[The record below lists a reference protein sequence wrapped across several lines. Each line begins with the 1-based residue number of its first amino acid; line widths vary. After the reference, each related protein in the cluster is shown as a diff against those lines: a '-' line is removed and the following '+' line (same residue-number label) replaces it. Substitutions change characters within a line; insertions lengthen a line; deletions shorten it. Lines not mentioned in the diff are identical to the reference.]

1 MPATFRIYSAS
12 AGSGKTYQLT
22 KEYLRLALG
31 AGEAGYYKSIL
42 AITFTN
48 AAAAEMKERI
58 IGALRGFVHPGTD
71 AKADALLTELAREMA
86 EDGLLPPDAPEL
98 QEQELRRRAEQ
109 TFRLVLYHYADFAV
123 STIDSFVQRVV
134 QAFTRELGLPAAFE
148 VELDDESVLH
158 AAVAL
163 LLDKVNRGQEHE
175 LLTRT
180 LQDYA
185 LSKAEE
191 GRSWNMLPEEIM
203 RFGKFLLNE
212 SVHEAVAQLQQMELK
227 QFRQL
232 HKTLKERREQIRG
245 EFEAAGARAVAALE
259 RHGLLPDQLAGG
271 SRGVHSHFTRP
282 LRWLDDPAGT
292 PTSTARKAAESGKWG
307 SGDAMKGALKPAL
320 EAVAGELTEAFEELE
335 LLQQRYLSQYLLIEG
350 LLPQLFHVSLL
361 SELSKAVQ
369 QVSQERN
376 VVLIGEFNRRLASIV
391 LREPVPFLYERLG
404 ERYQHLLIDE
414 FQDTSELQWNN
425 LLPLVENAVAFGHLS
440 LAVGDAKQAIYR
452 WRGGEMEQILRLYQ
466 GAPRALVERAQ
477 DLDMR
482 AILAERYIGLA
493 GALEPRSLQTN
504 FRSGPQIIEFNN
516 DFFTHVSQ
524 GHPGFPLVQQ
534 IYDEGF
540 VQEAPSKASPPGPLS
555 RGEGEPDDSVQRGGA
570 APLTLRSPAA
580 DEVLQPHGT
589 VREFVMTA
597 DARTWD
603 KTSEFSKEM
612 RRRPTPAE
620 DALWQELRDEK
631 QGAKFRRQHVI
642 GSVIVDFVCIPA
654 MLVVEVDGEVHNDPQ
669 QAAYDAGRTYELE
682 GLGYRVIRFTNEQVL
697 QDISQVLSSVRQALS
712 AADNAV
718 AEARGGA
725 AEHQRSSSAPSEQ
738 QSSGSPS
745 PRERGP
751 GGEAHV
757 EILLTQ
763 HDAPARLYRPAE
775 GRYAEQPLPGH
786 LDAEVLDYDEST
798 LYLTLALVE
807 QALTDGFRLEDV
819 AVLCRRRD
827 QSRRVAKFLKERGYD
842 IISADSLS
850 LEFAEVVNLLVAIL
864 RVLHQ
869 PADTLARVEALL
881 LVDKVVRGVPPTPTR
896 ARRIAEI
903 AKEPRSRPFFDELR
917 RLGYD
922 VQEQQTGNRDLY
934 ELCETLMGL
943 FGLLH
948 RREESEYLFRFLDLT
963 LEYSLRYGNNLG
975 NFLSYWDQRK
985 ANLSINAPAGRGGAV
1000 TITTVHKA
1008 KGLAYGV
1015 VIVPWA
1021 DWSLEP
1027 TSAFGGAYLWGR
1039 LADEDKPVPDMPPVA
1054 VVKQRK
1060 ELTQTVLAA
1069 QYAEEREKTF
1079 VEALN
1084 LLYVAFTR
1092 PRQRLYILTRRP
1104 DAGRAAKDDAT
1115 APAGNVAQLLHRY
1128 LTDRGLWN
1136 EEQMSYVLSAGE
1148 LINNEELIINNS
1160 QTDAAGNEQL
1170 LEDGSQS
1177 TASTEKPITNNE
1189 KRDTL
1194 FPLTNLATAA
1204 WEERLRLRRH
1214 ASTVFDFSEQQ
1225 QQRDWNRKLHFA
1237 LRRVITAQD
1246 VERVAGQLT
1255 AEGLVSRR
1263 EQPELLQRLRQI
1275 VQNAQLAPYF
1285 RPEVIAETEREILV
1299 GGTPREDYKPDRVVF
1314 EPNEGPAP
1322 GRVTLIDFRV
1332 PPPEPRHQTML
1343 RQYGQLFRRLG
1354 YQDVRGLVYYFETE
1368 EVVAF
1373 GC

>member
-31 AGEAGYYKSIL
+31 ADEPGYYKTIL

-58 IGALRGFVHPGTD
+58 IGALRGFANPGTD
-71 AKADALLTELAREMA
+71 AKADALLAELAEEMGR
-86 EDGLLPPDAPEL
+86 DGVLPRVLETPEERQGL
-98 QEQELRRRAEQ
+98 LRRRAQQ
-109 TFRLVLYHYADFAV
+109 TFKLVLYHYADFAV

-191 GRSWNMLPEEIM
+191 GRSWNQLPDEIM

-227 QFRQL
+227 EFRTL
-232 HKTLKERREQIRG
+232 HKTLKQRREQMQAEVQAVG
-245 EFEAAGARAVAALE
+245 DRALALLAQ
-259 RHGLLPDQLAGG
+259 HGIGLDQLAGG
-271 SRGVHSHFTRP
+271 KNGVHSHFSRP
-282 LRWLDDPAGT
+282 LRWLDEPTTT

-307 SGDAMKGALKPAL
+307 SGDALKGPLKPAL
-320 EAVAGELTEAFEELE
+320 EAVAGELTEAFQELE
-335 LLQQRYLSQYLLIEG
+335 LLQGRYLSQYLLIEG

-369 QVSQERN
+369 QVSQDRN

-425 LLPLVENAVAFGHLS
+425 LLPLVENAVANGNLS

-466 GAPRALVERAQ
+466 GHTVPLINRAQ
-477 DLDMR
+477 DEETRD
-482 AILAERYIGLA
+482 ILEARYFGLE
-493 GALEPRSLQTN
+493 GALEPASLQTN
-504 FRSGPQIIEFNN
+504 YRSGPQIIGFNN
-516 DFFTHVSQ
+516 DFFAHVSQ
-524 GHPGFPLVQQ
+524 GHPQLELVQS
-534 IYDEGF
+534 IYDAHFG
-540 VQEAPSKASPPGPLS
+540 QEAPGAGQAGPPS
-555 RGEGEPDDSVQRGGA
+555 
-570 APLTLRSPAA
+570 
-580 DEVLQPHGT
+580 
-589 VREFVMTA
+589 
-597 DARTWD
+597 
-603 KTSEFSKEM
+603 
-612 RRRPTPAE
+612 
-620 DALWQELRDEK
+620 
-631 QGAKFRRQHVI
+631 
-642 GSVIVDFVCIPA
+642 
-654 MLVVEVDGEVHNDPQ
+654 
-669 QAAYDAGRTYELE
+669 
-682 GLGYRVIRFTNEQVL
+682 
-697 QDISQVLSSVRQALS
+697 
-712 AADNAV
+712 
-718 AEARGGA
+718 
-725 AEHQRSSSAPSEQ
+725 
-738 QSSGSPS
+738 
-745 PRERGP
+745 
-751 GGEAHV
+751 HV
-757 EILLTQ
+757 EILFTQ
-763 HDAPARLYRPAE
+763 PDAPARLYRPAE
-775 GRYAEQPLPGH
+775 GRYAEEPLPGH
-786 LDAEVLDYDEST
+786 TGAEALDYDEST

-807 QALTDGFRLEDV
+807 QALADGFRLEDL

-869 PADTLARVEALL
+869 PADALARVEALL

-896 ARRIAEI
+896 ARRIGEI
-903 AKEPRSRPFFDELR
+903 AKEERSRPFFDELR

-922 VQEQQTGNRDLY
+922 VQERQTGNQDLY
-934 ELCETLMGL
+934 ELCERLMGL

-975 NFLSYWDQRK
+975 NFLAYWDQRK
-985 ANLSINAPAGRGGAV
+985 SNLSINAPAGRGGAV

-1027 TSAFGGAYLWGR
+1027 SSAFGGSYLWGR
-1039 LADEDKPVPDMPPVA
+1039 LGEDEKPVAGMPPVA

-1060 ELTQTVLAA
+1060 ELAQTVLAG

-1092 PRQRLYILTRRP
+1092 PRHRLYILSRRP
-1104 DAGRAAKDDAT
+1104 DGGKASKDDT
-1115 APAGNVAQLLHRY
+1115 APASNVAQLLHRY
-1128 LTDRGLWN
+1128 LVDLGQWN
-1136 EEQMSYVLSAGE
+1136 EEQLSFVLSAGAPAPPRPAQ
-1148 LINNEELIINNS
+1148 LP
-1160 QTDAAGNEQL
+1160 AAN
-1170 LEDGSQS
+1170 
-1177 TASTEKPITNNE
+1177 
-1189 KRDTL
+1189 L
-1194 FPLTNLATAA
+1194 FALRNLATAD
-1204 WEERLRLRRH
+1204 WEQRLRLRRH
-1214 ASTVFDFSEQQ
+1214 ATTVFDFSEQQ

-1237 LRRVITAQD
+1237 LRRVITALD

-1263 EQPELLQRLRQI
+1263 EQPELLQRLRQL
-1275 VQNAQLAPYF
+1275 VQHPRLAPYF
-1285 RPEVIAETEREILV
+1285 RPDVIAETEREILV
-1299 GGTPREDYKPDRVVF
+1299 GGAPREDYKPDRVVF
-1314 EPNEGPAP
+1314 EPTVGLGP

-1332 PPPEPRHQTML
+1332 PPPEERHQQML
-1343 RQYGQLFRRLG
+1343 RQYGQLFKRLG
-1354 YQDVRGLVYYFETE
+1354 YTDVRGLVYYFETE
-1368 EVVAF
+1368 EVLEF